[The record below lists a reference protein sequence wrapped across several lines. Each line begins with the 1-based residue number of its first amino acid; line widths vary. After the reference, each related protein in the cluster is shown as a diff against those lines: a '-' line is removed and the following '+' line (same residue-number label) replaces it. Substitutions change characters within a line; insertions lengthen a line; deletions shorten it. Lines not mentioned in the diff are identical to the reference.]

1 MGATIG
7 HSRDASQAERDARAR
22 MSEPLRA
29 NSVAV
34 RTVFTTGDLPPSKQ
48 FDAYREYCA
57 PVIEISPNEGSG
69 SGFDAVC
76 EMWQLGRFG
85 FRRIRTPAGSFGRSD
100 AQVRRDGLDHWVFNV
115 LRHGEQEART
125 TTGELRT
132 GAGELSVFSLAGAY
146 QARRTQ
152 VDWMGLFVP
161 RGAFPAIDASLNHN
175 HHQALD
181 NSLGR
186 LLAAYLIALADEL
199 PTMKEDDLPRAI
211 QAMQLLVEG
220 HAAPSSAVLDSGNTC
235 LDVPRMRLLRDI
247 IDRNLGSWNLHAGRL
262 CKLADVSRSNLY
274 RMFEPYGGVVRY
286 IQRQRLR
293 RTHDLLADPACTR
306 KISSIANDYCFS
318 DLSTFSRAFRHEFG
332 YSPTDLRRRSE
343 SGGAAFSKG
352 RLTHGISAGGSWE
365 LLFNS

>member
-1 MGATIG
+1 
-7 HSRDASQAERDARAR
+7 

-29 NSVAV
+29 NSVAA

-146 QARRTQ
+146 RARRTQ

-175 HHQALD
+175 HQQALD

-220 HAAPSSAVLDSGNTC
+220 HAAPSSAVLGSDNTC

-262 CKLADVSRSNLY
+262 CKLADASRSNS
-274 RMFEPYGGVVRY
+274 
-286 IQRQRLR
+286 
-293 RTHDLLADPACTR
+293 TCTR

-352 RLTHGISAGGSWE
+352 RLTHGTSAGGSWE

>member
-7 HSRDASQAERDARAR
+7 HSRDASQAEREARPLT
-22 MSEPLRA
+22 SEPMRS
-29 NSVAV
+29 NSVTA
-34 RTVFTTGDLPPSKQ
+34 RTVFTTEGLPPSRQ

-57 PVIEISPNEGSG
+57 PVIEIAPNEEPG

-85 FRRIRTPAGSFGRSD
+85 FRRICTPAGRFRRSD

-115 LRHGEQEART
+115 LRSGEQEART
-125 TTGELRT
+125 TTSELRT

-146 QARRTQ
+146 QARRTR
-152 VDWMGLFVP
+152 VDWVGLFVP
-161 RGAFPAIDASLNHN
+161 RGAFPAIDASLDHN
-175 HHQALD
+175 QHRALD
-181 NSLGR
+181 NYLGR

-199 PTMKEDDLPRAI
+199 PTMKEDDLPRAL
-211 QAMQLLVEG
+211 QAMQVLVEG
-220 HAAPSSAVLDSGNTC
+220 PVASSSAVLDSGDTC
-235 LDVPRMRLLRDI
+235 LDLPRTRLLRDI

-262 CKLADVSRSNLY
+262 CKLADISRSNLY

-293 RTHDLLADPACTR
+293 RTHDLLADPTCTR
-306 KISSIANDYCFS
+306 KISLIANDYCFS
-318 DLSTFSRAFRHEFG
+318 DSSTFSRAFRHEFG
-332 YSPTDLRRRSE
+332 YSPTDLRRHTE

-352 RLTHGISAGGSWE
+352 RLTQGISAGGSWE

>member
-247 IDRNLGSWNLHAGRL
+247 IDRILARGIFTRDGSANWRMYRARTSTGCSSPMGAWSATSSGNGFSERMTCSLIRPVPGR
-262 CKLADVSRSNLY
+262 S
-274 RMFEPYGGVVRY
+274 VRLPT
-286 IQRQRLR
+286 I
-293 RTHDLLADPACTR
+293 T
-306 KISSIANDYCFS
+306 
-318 DLSTFSRAFRHEFG
+318 AFPICRPSAVPFVM
-332 YSPTDLRRRSE
+332 SLDIRRR
-343 SGGAAFSKG
+343 
-352 RLTHGISAGGSWE
+352 I
-365 LLFNS
+365 